1 MQLLSKIPEDFLKI
15 STVGDYSCRQPSV
28 HFAPNYNGILEILRN
43 TNFEELKN
51 LFDITQRLIL
61 EHKAE
66 IVNASAIDWKV
77 SSWTRSTLMHDQV
90 DESKSTRLHR
100 CKIIQEQTKDGTL
113 NSKEF
118 QRSTSYRELLGID
131 GEPIKFEWIFSGLT
145 SLEILQKIEKN
156 LQDQNIEHE
165 HFQGRIIFMPMFDDI
180 AW

>member
-1 MQLLSKIPEDFLKI
+1 MQLLSQIPEDFLKI

-28 HFAPNYNGILEILRN
+28 HFAPNYNGILEVLRN

-66 IVNASAIDWKV
+66 ILIASAIDWKV

-113 NSKEF
+113 NSKSF
-118 QRSTSYRELLGID
+118 NSPLLT
-131 GEPIKFEWIFSGLT
+131 ENYWESMKNQLSSSGLT

-156 LQDQNIEHE
+156 LQDQNIEPE
-165 HFQGRIIFMPMFDDI
+165 HFQGRIVFMSMFDDI